1 MILATMEC
9 HYSYFKSNHGA
20 IFCCLYSC
28 MMKLRTWT
36 NLHSILDR
44 SDLQFQHEHAC
55 LNEGS
60 YSNFENISDYD
71 KLLGLSSSSN
81 TTKGF
86 EPCPKQQ
93 ASPTDPC

>member
-1 MILATMEC
+1 MRRLKTLT
-9 HYSYFKSNHGA
+9 S
-20 IFCCLYSC
+20 
-28 MMKLRTWT
+28 LR
-36 NLHSILDR
+36 SILDR

-60 YSNFENISDYD
+60 YSNFENTSDYD

-86 EPCPKQQ
+86 KPCPKQQ